1 MEGWSAASFL
11 SYLGKVRE
19 RTARVVA
26 RIPEERLEWTYRPG
40 KFTLGDIVRHLAG
53 IERYMF
59 AENVRGNPSRY
70 PGHGRELADGPEAVR
85 AYFERLHDESVA
97 IFRGL
102 SAQQMEGKCTTPGGS
117 EIAVWKWLRLMIE
130 HEIHHRGQL
139 YLYLAML
146 EVPTPP
152 LYGLTEEEV
161 FARSERS

>member
-1 MEGWSAASFL
+1 VEGEVRLEERSAASFL

-70 PGHGRELADGPEAVR
+70 PGHGRELAEGPEPSRPALPLSGDAGDPHAAALR
-85 AYFERLHDESVA
+85 ADGR
-97 IFRGL
+97 RGL
-102 SAQQMEGKCTTPGGS
+102 RAERTVVRGRTREGGT
-117 EIAVWKWLRLMIE
+117 
-130 HEIHHRGQL
+130 
-139 YLYLAML
+139 
-146 EVPTPP
+146 
-152 LYGLTEEEV
+152 
-161 FARSERS
+161 